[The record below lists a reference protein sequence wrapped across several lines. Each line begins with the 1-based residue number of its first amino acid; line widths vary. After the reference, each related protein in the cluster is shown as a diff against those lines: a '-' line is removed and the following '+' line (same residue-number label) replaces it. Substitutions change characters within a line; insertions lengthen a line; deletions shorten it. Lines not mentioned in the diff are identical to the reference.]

1 MKINKGNYE
10 NFLSYLEA
18 VTHICT
24 NIEIVGGKLR
34 QFAEGKL
41 AIIDADLNKIFPEP
55 IDLRLVMLKT
65 KLPLLSI
72 FTKTDTTDIG
82 LELVDNN
89 MKIFDDYSHINIRQ
103 ASKEFISHGFIDD
116 ASMANKVNI
125 DFEKDSIA
133 SMTLPQILVKRIDSI
148 ATWFQAMYLCVN
160 VKNGKASFDLTS
172 YSKTDNSSVV
182 KNIPINSKEDIQF
195 MFSVYPLQTKF
206 DGDIEINL
214 ASRLVNE
221 KRNVILK
228 VVGSVKD
235 IPTTYYIKGT
245 VIK

>member
-10 NFLSYLEA
+10 KFLNYLES

-24 NIEIVGGKLR
+24 NIELVGGKLR
-34 QFAEGKL
+34 QFAEGKV
-41 AIIDADLNKIFPEP
+41 AIIDADLSSIFPEP
-55 IDLRLVMLKT
+55 VNLRLVMLKT

-72 FTKTDTTDIG
+72 FTKTDTADIG
-82 LELVDNN
+82 LELDDTN

-103 ASKEFISHGFIDD
+103 ASKEFISHGYIDD
-116 ASMANKVNI
+116 TNMKNKINI
-125 DFEKDSIA
+125 DFVKDSIA

-148 ATWFQAMYLCVN
+148 STWFQAMYLCIN
-160 VKNGKASFDLTS
+160 IKNGKASFDLTS

-182 KNIPINSKEDIQF
+182 KNIPINSKEDIQL

-214 ASRLVNE
+214 ASKTVNN

-228 VVGSVKD
+228 VVGTVKD
-235 IPTTYYIKGT
+235 VPTTYYIKGT
-245 VIK
+245 VIE